1 MFENNL
7 KECREDLGL
16 TQTELG
22 YVLGVH
28 YSTVSGWEIGRDTMP
43 LSKLV
48 LFANMYNLSLD
59 YIVGLARG
67 NKEYKEKIKLNK
79 ENIGKRLKSIRKELK
94 LTQKEMAESCDIA
107 QNTYS
112 NYENGVF
119 LIKIL
124 PLYTFCKNH
133 NISMDLIIR

>member
-1 MFENNL
+1 MIDNNL

-48 LFANMYNLSLD
+48 LFSNVYNLSLD
-59 YIVGLARG
+59 YITGLARG
-67 NKEYKEKIKLNK
+67 NKEYKEKIKLDK
-79 ENIGKRLKSIRKELK
+79 VKIGRNLKIIRKKLH
-94 LTQKEMAESCDIA
+94 LTQKQMSQMCGIA
-107 QNTYS
+107 QNTY
-112 NYENGVF
+112 
-119 LIKIL
+119 
-124 PLYTFCKNH
+124 
-133 NISMDLIIR
+133 